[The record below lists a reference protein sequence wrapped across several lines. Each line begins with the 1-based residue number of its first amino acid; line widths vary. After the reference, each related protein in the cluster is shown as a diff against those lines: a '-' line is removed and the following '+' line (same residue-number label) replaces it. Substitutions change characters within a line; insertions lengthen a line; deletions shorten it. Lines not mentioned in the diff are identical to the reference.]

1 MDRSNVYSICSYDL
15 NMKLLR
21 IWGMELTNMEL
32 SGLLILLPVSL
43 PGGKR
48 VVREPQHHSELLEL
62 LWWGS
67 FWSVAG
73 DSSARIVRESRRSW
87 GFALIFPSCCLGKN
101 NSCPWLFRS
110 LALGSSPANSRQPHR
125 IPVLMKG

>member
-1 MDRSNVYSICSYDL
+1 MGAGTDQHGTVRTADPPPRFT
-15 NMKLLR
+15 LR
-21 IWGMELTNMEL
+21 REE
-32 SGLLILLPVSL
+32 
-43 PGGKR
+43 R
-48 VVREPQHHSELLEL
+48 VVREPRHHSELLEL

-87 GFALIFPSCCLGKN
+87 GFALIFPSSCLGKN

-110 LALGSSPANSRQPHR
+110 LGLGSSPANSRQPHR